1 MSRYRVSGFVLRNE
15 ETVQGKGPPPWGL
28 SQRLLMKSLEV
39 AHDDP
44 GLAVRFA
51 NLAVRASILLQE
63 VYDPFSA
70 LELMVRTRPGQA
82 PEGAREEDIS
92 SS

>member
-1 MSRYRVSGFVLRNE
+1 M
-15 ETVQGKGPPPWGL
+15 QGKGPPPWGL

-44 GLAVRFA
+44 GLAVRLA
-51 NLAVRASILLQE
+51 NLAVRSSILLQE

-70 LELMVRTRPGQA
+70 LQRMVRTLPGED
-82 PEGAREEDIS
+82 PEPVPEDDTS

>member
-1 MSRYRVSGFVLRNE
+1 
-15 ETVQGKGPPPWGL
+15 L

-39 AHDDP
+39 AHEDP

-70 LELMVRTRPGQA
+70 LELMVRTLPRQDPRQDQETA
-82 PEGAREEDIS
+82 PEDDIS

>member
-1 MSRYRVSGFVLRNE
+1 
-15 ETVQGKGPPPWGL
+15 L
-28 SQRLLMKSLEV
+28 SQRLLLKSLEV

-70 LELMVRTRPGQA
+70 LELMVRTRPRQDPDPA
-82 PEGAREEDIS
+82 LEDDIS

>member
-1 MSRYRVSGFVLRNE
+1 M
-15 ETVQGKGPPPWGL
+15 QGKGPPHWGL

-51 NLAVRASILLQE
+51 NLAVRASVLLQE

-70 LELMVRTRPGQA
+70 LELMVRTRPA
-82 PEGAREEDIS
+82 RDPEGTPEEDTS